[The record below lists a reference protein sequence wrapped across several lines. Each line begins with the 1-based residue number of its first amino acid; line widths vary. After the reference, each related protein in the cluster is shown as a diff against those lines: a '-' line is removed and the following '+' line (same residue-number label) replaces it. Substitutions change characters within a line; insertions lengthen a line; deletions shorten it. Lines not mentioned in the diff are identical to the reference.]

1 MPHFTY
7 DKFEE
12 NVDDAHVYERKDVIV
27 IKGNT
32 FPIASLKIDLT
43 TLVKYLIKEKLKINI
58 SASDI
63 STVHRLGK
71 IILGREARRSII
83 IEPCR
88 IDFNRHILT
97 ARHQPKPE
105 NFHANENLTPNK
117 NRCSSVSKHVSCLLF
132 ADDTTVY
139 KSSNNLNQLT
149 NEFNDE
155 LCKIK
160 QWCNTICLSFMIFNY
175 VDMDHSLRICI
186 EDNVIL
192 ISLKTYLFYNI

>member
-1 MPHFTY
+1 M
-7 DKFEE
+7 
-12 NVDDAHVYERKDVIV
+12 

-105 NFHANENLTPNK
+105 NFHAKENLTPMRNTIIYALRKMKRHHRNK
-117 NRCSSVSKHVSCLLF
+117 VTGCSS
-132 ADDTTVY
+132 Y
-139 KSSNNLNQLT
+139 
-149 NEFNDE
+149 ND
-155 LCKIK
+155 KIFP
-160 QWCNTICLSFMIFNY
+160 WVNY
-175 VDMDHSLRICI
+175 RGSQPPGRGPVPVRGS
-186 EDNVIL
+186 
-192 ISLKTYLFYNI
+192 ISTGPHKN